1 MKKMIAGILLAA
13 LFTFSGAVFAQHEHH
28 EDPNPT
34 GKVNINP
41 DEIGIFCATMK
52 TGQLCSSGTTNI
64 LKLKGDQAQQW
75 VLAARKYNK
84 AVNDATMQLFKDS
97 EPVLTKDQQDLLK
110 AWFAVGLN
118 PKINE
123 LLYAQGLGPT
133 KTPAAAA
140 TKKQ

>member
-1 MKKMIAGILLAA
+1 MKRITIGILLAT
-13 LFTFSGAVFAQHEHH
+13 LFAFSGAVFAQHEHH

-84 AVNDATMQLFKDS
+84 AVNDATTQLFKDAD
-97 EPVLTKDQQDLLK
+97 PILTPEQQNLLK

-133 KTPAAAA
+133 KIPATAE
-140 TKKQ
+140 KK